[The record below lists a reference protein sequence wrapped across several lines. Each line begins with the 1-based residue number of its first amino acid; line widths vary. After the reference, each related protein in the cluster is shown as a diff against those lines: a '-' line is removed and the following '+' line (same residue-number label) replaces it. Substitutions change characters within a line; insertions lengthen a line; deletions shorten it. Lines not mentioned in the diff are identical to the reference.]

1 MDNFQIPISENGTTT
16 LATAGKYCD
25 RNIDVIV
32 NVESTEA
39 LPNGYLKVD
48 PTWTSFYMLCNGR
61 PSLAANLKYSDTA
74 NGTNFSS
81 MFQSCL
87 VKVIPSLD
95 FRKGTN
101 FSGIF
106 NYSYTIEEIGTMDI
120 SSATNVLNM
129 FNGCTGLKRITFA
142 PYCINLSISFA
153 NCGLLDDASVQSI
166 VDGLADLT
174 GQTAQKLTFH
184 ATVGANMTQAQ
195 KDAVSAK
202 NWTLVY

>member
-1 MDNFQIPISENGTTT
+1 MANIQVDITKNGVTT
-16 LATAGKYCD
+16 LATQGCYCNRD
-25 RNIDVIV
+25 IDVVV

-39 LPNGYLKVD
+39 LPNGYLKAD

-61 PSLAANLKYSDTA
+61 PSIAANLEYSDTA
-74 NGTNFSS
+74 NGTNFSG
-81 MFQSCL
+81 MFQSCT

-101 FSGIF
+101 FNGMF

-120 SSATNVLNM
+120 SSATNVINM
-129 FNGCTGLKRITFA
+129 FSGCTGLKRITFA
-142 PYCINLSISFA
+142 PCCIKISISFA
-153 NCGLLDDASVQSI
+153 NCGLLDDASVQSV
-166 VDGLADLT
+166 VDALADLT
-174 GQTAQKLTFH
+174 GQTAQTLTFH